1 MNSHLS
7 RIYITIYLKPPIQ
20 EDDEQS
26 YPSLLGVAP
35 DGVYTVPACH
45 HASGELLPRL
55 FILTQNGRLFSVA
68 LSLRLPSLAVNQ
80 HHCSM
85 EPGLSS
91 RSSLR
96 KSTSDYPIY
105 SILYITIFS

>member
-1 MNSHLS
+1 VNNHLS
-7 RIYITIYLKPPIQ
+7 RTYITICFKPPIQ

-35 DGVYTVPACH
+35 DGVYTAQHVTMPAVSFYL
-45 HASGELLPRL
+45 AFSSLPQMR
-55 FILTQNGRLFSVA
+55 RLFSVA
-68 LSLRLPSLAVNQ
+68 LSLRLPLLAVNQ

-96 KSTSDYPIY
+96 KSTSDYSIY
-105 SILYITIFS
+105 SINYFTIF